1 MQQIPIYACQPSI
14 GVTVKN
20 YIDHGHLMII
30 HKFKKKKNLPLKVYL
45 ENLHFQKLPFL
56 IQTNY
61 IQVIAKISSFCSYK
75 NLYLKVII

>member
-1 MQQIPIYACQPSI
+1 MSAVSWGGSEKLHRSWSPYDYTKVQ
-14 GVTVKN
+14 
-20 YIDHGHLMII
+20 
-30 HKFKKKKNLPLKVYL
+30 KKKIYLLKVYL

-61 IQVIAKISSFCSYK
+61 IQVIAKISSFRSYK